1 MNNLYDYFKKI
12 IEEDKLV
19 QSFIIGN
26 TKFDDIKDELF
37 KVFKSFFFKN
47 NLNLEE
53 NPDLFILKPN
63 NGIVSKDD
71 IKNLINN
78 INTTSQFN
86 NIKIYVIDES
96 EKLNDYA
103 YNAILKTLEEPAPN
117 VYAFLI
123 TKNIESVKET
133 IKSRCQ
139 KIVLNI
145 DETNFENDEEIEKK
159 VNKIIK
165 YIEANKVNSI
175 AINNDIYNLIEDRDI
190 FKKILKSMLVKY
202 KNTLRNKIDNEKEL
216 KENSEILKN
225 NDIITLSKKILVINE
240 IMNLL
245 DNYLNKNLTIDRFII
260 EMWRC
265 EQ

>member
-1 MNNLYDYFKKI
+1 LNNLYDYFKKI

-123 TKNIESVKET
+123 TKNIDSVKST
-133 IKSRCQ
+133 ILSRCQ
-139 KIVLNI
+139 KIFI
-145 DETNFENDEEIEKK
+145 SSEAKEEEYDEEIE
-159 VNKIIK
+159 VLGNEIIDLLEK
-165 YIEANKVNSI
+165 NPISI
-175 AINNDIYNLIEDRDI
+175 ISNHFDIYNKIRDRVI
-190 FKKILKSMLVKY
+190 FKNILMYLEKKY
-202 KNTLRNKIDNEKEL
+202 VQDLNNKIYNNSIIDLDIEL
-216 KENSEILKN
+216 
-225 NDIITLSKKILVINE
+225 LSKKILVINNN
-240 IMNLL
+240 INIS
-245 DNYLNKNLTIDRFII
+245 DYYLNKNLFIDKFLI

-265 EQ
+265 NNENS

>member
-1 MNNLYDYFKKI
+1 MKNLCSYFENVDNLSHAFLIGNVFFSEIKDDLTELISSKI
-12 IEEDKLV
+12 IK
-19 QSFIIGN
+19 
-26 TKFDDIKDELF
+26 
-37 KVFKSFFFKN
+37 
-47 NLNLEE
+47 E
-53 NPDLFILKPN
+53 NPDIFYYDQYSELITKEE
-63 NGIVSKDD
+63 
-71 IKNLINN
+71 IKQLLNN
-78 INTTSQFN
+78 ISKTSQFN
-86 NIKIYVIDES
+86 NVKIYIINGA
-96 EKLNDYA
+96 EKMSDTVS
-103 YNAILKTLEEPAPN
+103 NAMLKTLEEPKEN
-117 VYAFLI
+117 IYAFLI

-145 DETNFENDEEIEKK
+145 DETNFENDEEIEEK

-165 YIEANKVNSI
+165 YIETNKVKSI

-190 FKKILKSMLVKY
+190 FKKILNSMLVKY
-202 KNTLRNKIDNEKEL
+202 KNTLKNKIDNEKEM

>member
-1 MNNLYDYFKKI
+1 MKNLCSYFENVDNLSHAFLIGNVFFSEIKDDLTELISSKI
-12 IEEDKLV
+12 IKEK
-19 QSFIIGN
+19 I
-26 TKFDDIKDELF
+26 DI
-37 KVFKSFFFKN
+37 
-47 NLNLEE
+47 LN
-53 NPDLFILKPN
+53 NPDIYYLDQNTSLITKEE
-63 NGIVSKDD
+63 
-71 IKNLINN
+71 IKELLMNLS
-78 INTTSQFN
+78 TTSQFN
-86 NIKIYVIDES
+86 NVKIYIINGA
-96 EKLNDYA
+96 EKMSDTVS
-103 YNAILKTLEEPAPN
+103 NAMLKTLEESKEN
-117 VYAFLI
+117 IYAFLI

-145 DETNFENDEEIEKK
+145 DETNFENDEEIEEK

-165 YIEANKVNSI
+165 YIEINKVKSI

-190 FKKILKSMLVKY
+190 FKKILNSMLVKY
-202 KNTLRNKIDNEKEL
+202 KNTLKNKIDNEKEM